1 MDTYALL
8 KTEVVDW
15 LNREGFADLT
25 AKVDTFLGMAQRRI
39 FRTCDFHCLEASTTG
54 TGAVETIELPT
65 DFQRVKMLYVGVG
78 SGLKEITGGSY
89 HNVITTQAG
98 GPCLPRKYVR
108 QGDILV
114 LGPTPDQE
122 YTYYLMYYKSLEL
135 LSDTNTTNWF
145 TDNAPEL
152 VLFGAL
158 VEACLYL
165 KDDNRAQVWQAR
177 FDQTKGDIVA
187 SEERSDKEYGGMS
200 VQLA

>member
-1 MDTYALL
+1 METYALL

-15 LNREGFADLT
+15 LNREGFTELE
-25 AKVDTFLGMAQRRI
+25 AKVDTFMGMAQRRI

-54 TGAVETIELPT
+54 TGDVETITLPD

-78 SGLKEITGGSY
+78 GGLKEITGGSY

-98 GPCLPRKYVR
+98 SAGRPVKYVR
-108 QGDILV
+108 QGNVLI
-114 LGPTPDQE
+114 LGPIPNQE

-152 VLFGAL
+152 ILFGTL

-165 KDDNRAQVWQAR
+165 KDDNRAQLWQAR

-187 SEERSDKEYGGMS
+187 SEERSDKEYGGMA
-200 VQLA
+200 VRIA